1 MVATQE
7 IEALHEKILS
17 LEAHLERLQ
26 WRFRCPHCGH
36 GIKSTA
42 LSDLRPR
49 EVIIHFLK
57 QADSPITISTLKGKM
72 AEGGYPM
79 ERFGTRHKYFYTL
92 LGRLCESGI
101 AMRDGDEI
109 MMAG

>member
-1 MVATQE
+1 MGATLE
-7 IEALHEKILS
+7 IGNLHDKLLS
-17 LEAHLERLQ
+17 LESHLERLQ

-36 GIKSTA
+36 GIRSTA

-57 QADSPITISTLKGKM
+57 QADSPIAISALKRKM

-79 ERFGTRHKYFYTL
+79 ERFGPRHKYFYTII
-92 LGRLCESGI
+92 GRLCESGI
-101 AMRDGDEI
+101 ASRDGDEI